1 LVITEKVF
9 SKSNKEGK
17 MKNILIYF
25 DMDKRPSPFDILFAY
40 DVGFDIVLPF
50 SGVEVGEIRPLV
62 QDAMF
67 PRGPK
72 GAKYT
77 TLFFGGSDLDAV
89 EKMAGK
95 ARKTMF
101 PPFQLSIA
109 LDPKGAYT
117 TPSALVAKVLEALST
132 KGETLEGKKAVV
144 LGGSGRVG
152 RVTSRILAKEGVD
165 VTIVDILE
173 EVGQIASGVAVKAGG
188 KVQGVRATSPEEVVS
203 VAKDCEIVV
212 STGPAGVEILPEGYL
227 PKLEKCLVAAD
238 VNAVPPAG
246 IGGIKAKYDKKEK
259 EGVLTIGALAVG
271 NLRNKIEAKILKT
284 AMESE
289 GAFLDYTNA
298 FEFARELAEL

>member
-1 LVITEKVF
+1 
-9 SKSNKEGK
+9 

-50 SGVEVGEIRPLV
+50 SGVAADEITALV

-89 EKMAGK
+89 ERMAKK
-95 ARKTMF
+95 AKKTMF

-109 LDPKGAYT
+109 LDPKGSHT
-117 TPSALVAKVLEALST
+117 TASSIVAKVLEALGM
-132 KGETLEGKKAVV
+132 KGETLEGKRVAV
-144 LGGSGRVG
+144 LGGCGRVG
-152 RVTSRILAKEGVD
+152 QVTSRILAKEGVE
-165 VTIVDILE
+165 VTTLDIIE
-173 EVGQIASGVAVKAGG
+173 EVVTVAEKISELVSG
-188 KVQGVRATSPEEVVS
+188 KVKGMVATSPEEIVS
-203 VAKDCEIVV
+203 AAKDCEIVI
-212 STGPAGVEILPEGYL
+212 SAGPAGVELLPEEFIPG
-227 PKLEKCLVAAD
+227 LEKCLVAAD

-246 IGGIKAKYDKKEK
+246 IAGIKAKYDKREK
-259 EGVLTIGALAVG
+259 NGILTIGALAIG
-271 NLRNKIEAKILKT
+271 NLRNKIEAKMLKT

-298 FEFARELAEL
+298 FEFAKELAEI

>member
-1 LVITEKVF
+1 
-9 SKSNKEGK
+9 

-50 SGVEVGEIRPLV
+50 SGVNLEEIKSLV
-62 QDAMF
+62 QDVMF

-89 EKMAGK
+89 EKMAEM

-109 LDPKGAYT
+109 LDPKGSYT
-117 TPSALVAKVLEALST
+117 TPSAIVAKVMEALSV
-132 KGETLEGKKAVV
+132 KGETLEGKKAAV
-144 LGGSGRVG
+144 LGGCGRVG
-152 RVTSRILAKEGVD
+152 RVASRILAKEGVD

-173 EVGQIASGVAVKAGG
+173 EVGEIAAKAAEKVGG
-188 KVQGVRATSPEEVVS
+188 TVRGVRATSPDEIIS
-203 VAKDCEIVV
+203 AAKDCEIVI

-227 PKLEKCLVAAD
+227 PKLEKCMVAAD

-246 IGGIKAKYDKKEK
+246 IGGIKAKYDKKEV
-259 EGVLTIGALAVG
+259 EGILTIGALAIG
-271 NLRNKIEAKILKT
+271 DLRNKIEARMLKT

-298 FEFARELAEL
+298 FEFAKELAEI